1 MERMCTMGE
10 VTFLMFNQQT
20 GQPQGT
26 VSGSP
31 VDVADFLSIWVKN
44 QSDDM
49 DLASQL
55 GVKLHATDEE
65 A

>member
-1 MERMCTMGE
+1 MGE

-31 VDVADFLSIWVKN
+31 VDVADFLAIWVKN
-44 QSDDM
+44 QSDGM
-49 DLASQL
+49 DLAS
-55 GVKLHATDEE
+55 
-65 A
+65 

>member
-1 MERMCTMGE
+1 MGE
-10 VTFLMFNQQT
+10 VTFLMFNNET

-31 VDVADFLSIWVKN
+31 VDVADFLFLWVKN
-44 QSDDM
+44 QNEGM
-49 DLASQL
+49 DLARQL
-55 GVKLHATDEE
+55 GIELHDTDEE

>member
-1 MERMCTMGE
+1 MGE
-10 VTFLMFNQQT
+10 VTFLMFNQAT

-31 VDVADFLSIWVKN
+31 VDVADFLSLWVKN
-44 QSDDM
+44 QSDDI
-49 DLASQL
+49 DLARLL
-55 GVKLHATDEE
+55 GVKLHETDEE

>member
-1 MERMCTMGE
+1 MGE
-10 VTFLMFNQQT
+10 VTFLMFNNET

-31 VDVADFLSIWVKN
+31 VDVADFLSLWVKN
-44 QSDDM
+44 QNEGM
-49 DLASQL
+49 DLARQL
-55 GVKLHATDEE
+55 GIDLHDTGEE

>member
-1 MERMCTMGE
+1 MGE
-10 VTFLMFNQQT
+10 VTFLMFNNET

-31 VDVADFLSIWVKN
+31 VDVADFLSLWVKN
-44 QSDDM
+44 QNEGM
-49 DLASQL
+49 DLARQL
-55 GVKLHATDEE
+55 GIELHETDEE